1 MKSNANSLF
10 YNIRQIIIII
20 LIFMTLAILI
30 NIFIGSND
38 FKGYSDAL
46 FYSGGLALI
55 ICSISMFKK
64 NKALRENREEKDED
78 VIDKKTSE
86 FGIKM
91 FVASMVLFLMS
102 RYVYY
107 L

>member
-10 YNIRQIIIII
+10 YNIKQIIIII
-20 LIFMTLAILI
+20 IIFMILSILI

-38 FKGYSDAL
+38 FEGYSDAL

-55 ICSISMFKK
+55 ICSLGMFKK
-64 NKALRENREEKDED
+64 NKALRENREEKNED
-78 VIDKKTSE
+78 IIDKKTSE

-91 FVASMVLFLMS
+91 FVVSMILFLMA